1 MFHRDWANGGLRDF
15 AAILAHGLTDRE
27 MWPMKYMKNFTA
39 ALVLC
44 VIFYSCAGSL
54 CHFVL

>member
-44 VIFYSCAGSL
+44 VCAGSL

>member
-1 MFHRDWANGGLRDF
+1 MFHRDWANGGLSGRWRDF

-39 ALVLC
+39 ALVLVPFC
-44 VIFYSCAGSL
+44 FVI
-54 CHFVL
+54 